1 MRDFTKF
8 WALFN
13 AVEALSTKP
22 QIYGNC
28 GGNYAGVYGTVASP
42 GFPLA
47 NYPKNSACKWTVEV
61 PKGMIVEVDMEWMDL
76 EPDPSGCNF
85 DFLAFYDQG
94 TKRRKENTFCGS
106 KPIFPIISKSNQFTI
121 EFGSDGNE
129 EKSGFALRWMAV
141 EPAKE
146 IFNCDFEQGTCLGW
160 DLTSM
165 GISAEE
171 ENFYAV
177 AELDLSPSNTSST
190 SFTLVS
196 PTVWPTATDNCF
208 TFQVRPGSLDSLQVI
223 DSSGIELYSQK
234 VELDRG
240 LENWSLVSVPLPRVV
255 EPVHIRIKGEHRG
268 DSPVP
273 AALDDFNL
281 DFQKCPILREDKPPC
296 GLGLYR
302 CQSGKNCIPTEYICD
317 GVKDCFHGDDE
328 VSCQKLEIPATLLFP
343 TQLGPQLPPQALHQT
358 PPLKKITAKKTSTP
372 AWGGRDAFQSPG
384 SAMGRKNAHLEMT
397 KKTAPRKRNRTNNNH
412 NGFHDNNHCFYIHH
426 NIVNNSNCNND
437 RVN

>member
-171 ENFYAV
+171 
-177 AELDLSPSNTSST
+177 
-190 SFTLVS
+190 
-196 PTVWPTATDNCF
+196 
-208 TFQVRPGSLDSLQVI
+208 
-223 DSSGIELYSQK
+223 
-234 VELDRG
+234 
-240 LENWSLVSVPLPRVV
+240 
-255 EPVHIRIKGEHRG
+255 
-268 DSPVP
+268 
-273 AALDDFNL
+273 
-281 DFQKCPILREDKPPC
+281 DKPPC